1 MIPKDITVSVQLSDK
16 GERQISDLITQARE
30 LVSDLGDVV
39 DRYKSAT
46 LDKDKGT

>member
-1 MIPKDITVSVQLSDK
+1 MIPKDFTLNFQLSEK
-16 GERQISDLITQARE
+16 GEQQLKGLILDLRE

-39 DRYKSAT
+39 DRYKSST